1 MNIIPQAMNES
12 SNEDLEMLPR
22 PMKMQQQPLISTLFI
37 LMYLQNN
44 MVWNIL
50 QSDLHK
56 GLHTL

>member
-50 QSDLHK
+50 QSDLHNC
-56 GLHTL
+56 LHTL

>member
-50 QSDLHK
+50 QSDLHN

>member
-50 QSDLHK
+50 QSDLHY
-56 GLHTL
+56 GLYTL